1 MDMVPEDKVS
11 KEILA
16 SSRLQL
22 TNPDFNNMVM
32 KKIMLE
38 SHKQSILHNV
48 ALYTLI
54 FFSFDTIIYGVMKLM
69 NINLTDIGSS
79 LSAFNYGSIVSI
91 QHSPSNIRHLLLF
104 YFLILAVVIF
114 SMNIISRSR
123 YRYSG
128 I

>member
-1 MDMVPEDKVS
+1 MDTAPEDKVT

-16 SSRLQL
+16 SSKLQL

-48 ALYTLI
+48 TLYTLI
-54 FFSFDTIIYGVMKLM
+54 FFSIDAIIYSVIKLM
-69 NINLTDIGSS
+69 NINLTDIGSR
-79 LSAFNYGSIVSI
+79 LSAFTYGSIVGI

-104 YFLILAVVIF
+104 YFLILAVAIF

>member
-1 MDMVPEDKVS
+1 MVPEDKVS